1 VLTLAPLLKVSV
13 YVPRSYL
20 ERTLFD
26 IGREGLLHLTDVKE
40 DFPEEVVKGLL
51 RPIDVSTRLY
61 RISLLSSKVE
71 KITSTLKLAPKYS
84 LEDLKEEEVLSLSI
98 PDAEAYIDSLEKS
111 LSSADES
118 MVEKVKEEH
127 GEKVL
132 KLGALLRV
140 LEALESAKTK
150 TAETA
155 TVAVFSGWLPK
166 ELLNTLV
173 DVVRR
178 ASDGFFAIK
187 CEEPKPRLEAHAP
200 REEVEEGKHE
210 VVNLRFYVLKE
221 YVDSVLYA
229 LSRVEHSFVDLRGAF
244 YPDLEKGVKPL
255 EPSPKL
261 FKLSSLSSRLDVIL
275 STLNIQPPREVKPLS
290 EPLPNEKLDE
300 IDFAVSSI
308 EKEVF
313 DLSSKLEN
321 LKKSME
327 VASKLES
334 DVSAMAVPR
343 VAEVAIQDVRG
354 TIRSIVLQLSDEAGK
369 IHAQLDKIRNEHGS
383 QLVEFKKVVEGAKL
397 VEEKKLRMLATDNMA
412 IFQIVVAKED
422 VEKAISLVRE
432 ASKNSFTCREV
443 GRPAKV
449 KAKKEVRVEAAREVK
464 VPSLMRNPSWARTY
478 EGLVKGLGILN
489 YKEIDPT
496 IIWFFTFPI
505 FFGLMFPDVGHGLV
519 LLACSIPLYYLKRK
533 GYRGGEI
540 TNYIV
545 QGAPVLMA
553 CAIAATIFGVI
564 FGEFFGSPSSPEHP
578 FKIFGFN
585 IFDNEAVAH
594 FRELSLQALGLPKDF
609 HALETKG
616 AIALLKLSIYI
627 AIIHIT
633 LGLVFSTINRIRLG
647 EYKEAILGPGLWLWL
662 YLGAGT
668 AFLIYRSKLIAA
680 ILENSPLVFALIWL
694 PFIVMIAAR
703 MMFVGFIDGF
713 SESLEHLIATL
724 SNTIS
729 YARIFAFA
737 LMHVVFSALFLSVDY
752 GLRAMA
758 GVPFIGVISG
768 TMFFIFFEI
777 IFTFLQVIRLHW
789 VEHGTKFLMGDG
801 IPFQAFTIKP

>member
-84 LEDLKEEEVLSLSI
+84 LEDLKEEEVLSFSI

-118 MVEKVKEEH
+118 IVEKVKEEH

-166 ELLNTLV
+166 ELLNTFV

-200 REEVEEGKHE
+200 REEVEEGKRE

-221 YVDSVLYA
+221 YVDPVLYA
-229 LSRVEHSFVDLRGAF
+229 LSRVEHSFVDLRSAL
-244 YPDLEKGVKPL
+244 YAELEEEAKPF
-255 EPSPKL
+255 EPPPRL

-275 STLNIQPPREVKPLS
+275 NTLGIRPPGEAEPLGEPLS
-290 EPLPNEKLDE
+290 DERLSE
-300 IDFAVSSI
+300 IDSIVSSI

-313 DLSSKLEN
+313 ALSSKLES
-321 LKKSME
+321 LKRSME
-327 VASKLES
+327 VASRLES
-334 DVSAMAVPR
+334 DVSAMVVPR
-343 VAEVAIQDVRG
+343 LAEVAVQDVRG
-354 TIRSIVLQLSDEAGK
+354 TIRSIVLQLSDEAGR
-369 IHAQLDKIRNEHGS
+369 IHTQLDKIRSESES
-383 QLVEFKKVVEGAKL
+383 QLVEFKRVVEGARL
-397 VEEKKLRMLATDNMA
+397 VEEKKLKMLATDNTA
-412 IFQIVVAKED
+412 ILQIAVAKED
-422 VEKAISLVRE
+422 VERAISLVRE
-432 ASKNSFTCREV
+432 ASKNNFTCREV
-443 GRPAKV
+443 GRPTKV
-449 KAKKEVRVEAAREVK
+449 KAKKEVKVEALREVR
-464 VPSLMRNPSWARTY
+464 VPSLMRNPSWARVY
-478 EGLVKGLGILN
+478 EGLVKGLGALN
-489 YKEIDPT
+489 YREIDPT

-505 FFGLMFPDVGHGLV
+505 FFGIMFPDVGHGLV
-519 LLACSIPLYYLKRK
+519 LLALSIPLYYLKRK

-540 TNYIV
+540 SNYIV
-545 QGAPVLMA
+545 QGAPVLVA
-553 CAIAATIFGVI
+553 CAITSTIFGVI
-564 FGEFFGSPSSPEHP
+564 FGEFFGNPASEHHP
-578 FKIFGFN
+578 FFKLGINPFSG
-585 IFDNEAVAH
+585 AVAQ
-594 FRELSLQALGLPKDF
+594 FRESALSVLGLPREF
-609 HALETKG
+609 HVLEASG
-616 AIALLKLSIYI
+616 ATALLKLTIYI
-627 AIIHIT
+627 AIFHIT
-633 LGLVFSTINRIRLG
+633 LGLLFSVINKVRLG
-647 EYKEAILGPGLWLWL
+647 EYKEAIVGPGLWLWL

-668 AFLIYRSKLIAA
+668 AFIIYRSKLIAA
-680 ILENSPLVFALIWL
+680 ALGGDMLVFVLIWL
-694 PFIVMIAAR
+694 PFIVMFIAR
-703 MMFVGFIDGF
+703 VIFMGFLDGF
-713 SESLEHLIATL
+713 GESLDHFIASL

-729 YARIFAFA
+729 YARLFAFA
-737 LMHVVFSALFLSVDY
+737 IVHAVLSDVFLAVDH
-752 GLRAMA
+752 GLCAMI
-758 GVPFIGVISG
+758 GVPFIGAVAG
-768 TMFFIFFEI
+768 TLFFVFFEI
-777 IFTFLQVIRLHW
+777 VFVFFQALRLHW
-789 VEHGTKFLMGDG
+789 VEHGTKFLIADG
-801 IPFQAFTIKP
+801 VPFQPFTIKL